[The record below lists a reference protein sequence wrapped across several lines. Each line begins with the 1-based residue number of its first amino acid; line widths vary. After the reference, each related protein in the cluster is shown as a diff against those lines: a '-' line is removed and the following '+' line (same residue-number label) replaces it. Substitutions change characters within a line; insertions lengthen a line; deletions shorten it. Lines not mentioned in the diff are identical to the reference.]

1 MLSSGRFHALQADRR
16 YDKMMQWLKSQISSR
31 FGRREFMMRQSLK
44 FAVLLAAGLCL
55 AEQAQAQ
62 NTAVTFSLDFRALGR
77 HAAWY
82 VALEKGYYRNAGLD
96 VTIIP
101 SQGTAQAIQS
111 VESKAA
117 QFAFSDVAGLVAARA
132 NSGVTAKMVSVIYQ
146 KAPYAIFSLR
156 SGANVTKP
164 EQLENLEIASGAGSF
179 TQKVIEA
186 YMKSKGLKADTVKY
200 TNIDPA
206 ARIGMLVAKKVPAIE
221 TFAMSMPGVVKAAGG
236 QDAQIFLLANN
247 GLSLYSNGILVRE
260 DYLKSNAAQ
269 VKGFIKASLEGWRD
283 TIANP
288 KEAADIVVKHIKG
301 LDPEVAFQE
310 IAIVNALVATPA
322 TRSKGLG
329 IIDDKLMQSSVD
341 LIAKGIGAEGKVVAK
356 DTYDTS
362 ALPNPPIKP

>member
-1 MLSSGRFHALQADRR
+1 
-16 YDKMMQWLKSQISSR
+16 MMWFR
-31 FGRREFMMRQSLK
+31 PSLK
-44 FAVLLAAGLCL
+44 FAAVLGIGFVFS
-55 AEQAQAQ
+55 AEAQAQ
-62 NTAVTFSLDFRALGR
+62 TAVTFSLDFRALGR

-82 VALEKGYYRNAGLD
+82 VALEKGYYKSAGLD

-117 QFAFSDVAGLVAARA
+117 QFAFSDVAGLVSARA
-132 NSGVTAKMVSVIYQ
+132 NSGATAKMVAVIYQ

-164 EQLENLEIASGAGSF
+164 EQLQNLEIASGAGSF

-186 YMKSKGLKADTVKY
+186 FMKSKGLKADTVKY
-200 TNIDPA
+200 TNVDPA
-206 ARIGMLVAKKVPAIE
+206 ARIGMLAAKKIPAIE
-221 TFAMSMPGVVKAAGG
+221 TFAMSMPGVVKAVGA

-260 DYLKSNAAQ
+260 DYLKAQ
-269 VKGFIKASLEGWRD
+269 PDKVKAFVKASLQGWKD

-288 KEAADIVVKHIKG
+288 KEAADIVVKHVKG

-310 IAIVNALVATPA
+310 IAIVNSLVATPE

-329 IIDDKLMQSSVD
+329 SIDAKVMASSVE
-341 LIAKGIGAEGKVVAK
+341 LIASNTGAGGKVAAK
-356 DTYDTS
+356 DVYDVS
-362 ALPNPPIKP
+362 VLPQPPVKP

>member
-1 MLSSGRFHALQADRR
+1 MTR
-16 YDKMMQWLKSQISSR
+16 
-31 FGRREFMMRQSLK
+31 SLK
-44 FAVLLAAGLCL
+44 FAALLIAGLGL
-55 AEQAQAQ
+55 PAPAHAQ
-62 NTAVTFSLDFRALGR
+62 NTPVTFSLDFRALGR

-82 VALEKGYYRNAGLD
+82 VALEKGYYKNAGLD

-132 NSGVTAKMVSVIYQ
+132 NSGVTAKMVAVIYQ

-186 YMKSKGLKADTVKY
+186 FMKERGLKAETVKY

-236 QDAQIFLLANN
+236 ADAQMFLLANA
-247 GLSLYSNGILVRE
+247 GLTLYSNGILVRE
-260 DYLKSNAAQ
+260 DYLKAEPNK
-269 VKGFIKASLEGWRD
+269 VKGFIKASLQGWKD
-283 TIANP
+283 TIAHP
-288 KEAADIVVKHIKG
+288 KEAADIVAKHIKG
-301 LDPEVAFQE
+301 LDPDVAAQE
-310 IAIVNALVATPA
+310 IAIVNALVATPES
-322 TRSKGLG
+322 RGKGLG
-329 IIDDKLMQSSVD
+329 TIDTKQMAASVE
-341 LIAKGIGAEGKVVAK
+341 LIAKGIGAEGKVAAK
-356 DTYDTS
+356 DVYDTS
-362 ALPNPPIKP
+362 ALPTPPIKP

>member
-1 MLSSGRFHALQADRR
+1 
-16 YDKMMQWLKSQISSR
+16 MMR
-31 FGRREFMMRQSLK
+31 FGSSLT
-44 FAVLLAAGLCL
+44 FAALLAVGVGLA
-55 AEQAQAQ
+55 AEARAQ
-62 NTAVTFSLDFRALGR
+62 TTPVTFSLDFRALGR

-82 VALEKGYYRNAGLD
+82 VALEKGYYKNAGLD

-101 SQGTAQAIQS
+101 SQGTAQAILS

-132 NSGVTAKMVSVIYQ
+132 NSAATAKMVAVIYQ

-156 SGANVTKP
+156 SGANVTRA

-186 YMKSKGLKADTVKY
+186 FMKSKGLKAETVKY

-206 ARIGMLVAKKVPAIE
+206 ARIGMLVTKKVPAIE

-236 QDAQIFLLANN
+236 SEAQMFLLANA

-260 DYLKSNAAQ
+260 DYLKDNGDK
-269 VKGFIKASLEGWRD
+269 VKAFVKASLQGWKD

-288 KEAADIVVKHIKG
+288 KEAADIVGKYIKG
-301 LDPEVAFQE
+301 LDPEIALQE
-310 IAIVNALVATPA
+310 IVIVNALVATPE
-322 TRSKGLG
+322 SKANGLG
-329 IIDDKLMQSSVD
+329 SIDAKQMAASVD
-341 LIAKGIGAEGKVVAK
+341 LIAKGIGVDGKVAAK

-362 ALPNPPIKP
+362 ALPQPPIKP